1 MTIGST
7 FFGAVDLFLILLLTE
22 GYYIIVSLKHG
33 GQRAMLR
40 LVTGRIGCGKTTRI
54 YEEIR
59 KKTEQGG
66 EAILIVPEQ
75 YSFCTEKKML
85 EMLGAQGADRV
96 KVVSFSFLA
105 KNLLK
110 KYGMNSKKA
119 LDDSTRAMLMSVAL
133 DEAGDSLQVYSRHRY
148 SPAVI
153 LQMLKTLEDFR
164 QCAVTADK
172 IEETFNRMKP
182 SLLKDKLGE
191 ILLIG
196 RTYSALVE
204 QNYFDDD
211 CALDILCNVLDEH
224 GDFDGAEVFIDGFR
238 GFTAQE
244 YAVLERIM
252 KQSAETWVTLCVDR
266 SDDEFG
272 VFAHTLRTKRRLIR
286 CAQKSGTDILKPEQ
300 LTRDGAADPE
310 LDTLEKGLYSAGTDI
325 FNEETKKI
333 TLCSAED
340 FESECEFVACTI
352 KRLIRTENIRCRDI
366 AVISRSESNYSRQI
380 RSALIKNG
388 VPVFEDK
395 RQPITSEP
403 LIEFVRSAIEIGTS
417 GFSTDALMRLAKT
430 GLTDLTVE
438 ETAMVENYALLWQIN
453 GKKWLDE
460 WTAHPN
466 GLGEKMLE
474 RDAAELKDINNAR
487 IKLIA
492 PLQKFRVKLKDFTSL
507 EAAQAIYYLL
517 VEMNVA
523 ENLKRLAITLNESSH
538 SELAAEQ
545 NRIWSLTMEILDRI
559 AESLNG
565 VKLTPARFR
574 DLFDLLVSTYSV
586 GDMPQGLDEIT
597 IGSADRVKTTSPK
610 IVFAVGMNDGVFPM
624 LPNSDGIFSENER
637 RELAEFELKTDD
649 SFEEKMMEERF
660 MAYNTLCS
668 TSDRLYVTYLR
679 KDINGAQV
687 SPSEIVIQMK
697 KLFPKLT
704 VIDTVDI
711 DDTQRIE
718 SIEGAFDIMAELT
731 QKKSV
736 LHSTLEK
743 YFENIPGY
751 SDRLAALKRGVDR
764 EEIKISDSKIA
775 TGLFRLDMYM
785 SASRTEV
792 YHKCP
797 FEYFCKYGLNAQ
809 PRKTAELDPMQ
820 KGTAIH
826 FILEKLISAYGSDG
840 LCKMEKTERDRCVFD
855 ILEEYFKEN
864 LTAGEEMGERFDYLF
879 RQLGLTVCEVV
890 DRLVAEFSNSD
901 FVPVAFELSI
911 DIDGEVDTYNI
922 PLPDG
927 GTLKL
932 KGSVDRVDVAQQN
945 GVSYVRVVDYKSG
958 GKKID
963 LNEVFYGLNMQMLI
977 YLFAIWKNGFRNY
990 KNITPAGIL
999 YMPVN
1004 APFVETERGEDEKA
1018 IEKKKLK
1025 GTKMNGMVLDDSRV
1039 IYMMDNSGGGMFV
1052 PATIKKDG
1060 TNGGTLISIKQMELL
1075 MKRCEKILEKM
1086 AVDLHNGVIH
1096 IMPAHS
1102 VSSQSPYSDVCK
1114 YCDYKDVCHVDENT
1128 PTREI
1133 ASPSHLESLQKL
1145 GGDEDA

>member
-1 MTIGST
+1 
-7 FFGAVDLFLILLLTE
+7 
-22 GYYIIVSLKHG
+22 
-33 GQRAMLR
+33 MLR

-59 KKTEQGG
+59 KKTERGG
-66 EAILIVPEQ
+66 EVTLIVPEQ
-75 YSFCTEKKML
+75 YSFHTEKKML
-85 EMLGAQGADRV
+85 ELLGARGADRV
-96 KVVSFSFLA
+96 SVVSFSFLA

-110 KYGMNSKKA
+110 KYGLNSKKA

-133 DEAGDSLQVYSRHRY
+133 DETGDDLQVYSRHRY

-153 LQMLKTLEDFR
+153 LQMLKTLKDFR
-164 QCAVTADK
+164 QCSVTSDK
-172 IEETFNRMKP
+172 IEETLPKLKP

-191 ILLIG
+191 ILLID
-196 RTYSALVE
+196 RTYTALVE

-211 CALDILCNVLDEH
+211 CALDILCDVLDEH
-224 GDFDGAEVFIDGFR
+224 RDFDGKEVFVDGFR

-252 KQSAETWVTLCVDR
+252 RQSAETWVTLCFDK

-272 VFAHTLRTKRRLIR
+272 VFAHTLRTRRKLIR
-286 CAQKSGTDILKPEQ
+286 CAQKSGTDIANPEQ
-300 LTRDGAADPE
+300 LTRDVGIDPE
-310 LDTLEKGLYSAGTDI
+310 LDTLEKGLYSGGAEKYD
-325 FNEETKKI
+325 EETKKI

-352 KRLIRTENIRCRDI
+352 KRLIRTENVRCRDI

-388 VPVFEDK
+388 MPVFEDK

-403 LIEFVRSAIEIGTS
+403 LVEFVRSAIEIGTS

-430 GLTDLTVE
+430 GLTDLTIDE
-438 ETAMVENYALLWQIN
+438 ISKVENYALMWQIN

-474 RDAAELKDINNAR
+474 KDASELKEINDAR
-487 IKLIA
+487 IKLVA

-517 VEMNVA
+517 IDMNVA
-523 ENLKRLAITLNESSH
+523 ENLKKFAIKLNERSQP
-538 SELAAEQ
+538 ELAAEQ
-545 NRIWSLTMEILDRI
+545 NRIWSLTMEMLDRI
-559 AESLNG
+559 AESLEG
-565 VKLTPARFR
+565 VRLTPSRFR
-574 DLFDLLVSTYSV
+574 DLFDLLISTYSV
-586 GDMPQGLDEIT
+586 GNLPQGLDEIT
-597 IGSADRVKTTSPK
+597 IGSADRVKTSAPK

-624 LPNSDGIFSENER
+624 VPNSDGIFSENER

-660 MAYNTLCS
+660 IAYNTLCS

-679 KDINGAQV
+679 KDINGAQI
-687 SPSEIVIQMK
+687 SPSEIVTQIK

-711 DDTQRIE
+711 DNIERIE
-718 SIEGAFDIMAELT
+718 SVEGAFDIMAELT
-731 QKKSV
+731 QKKDV

-743 YFENIPGY
+743 YFEDIPGY
-751 SDRLAALKRGVDR
+751 SDRLDALKRGVNK
-764 EEIKISDSKIA
+764 EEIKISDKEIA
-775 TGLFRLDMYM
+775 TKLFGLNMYM

-826 FILEKLISAYGSDG
+826 YILEKLISIYGSDG
-840 LCKMEKTERDRCVFD
+840 LCVMEKADRDKCVFD
-855 ILEEYFKEN
+855 ILDEYFKEN

-890 DRLVAEFSNSD
+890 DRLVAEFANSD

-911 DIDGEVDTYNI
+911 DNDGEVDTYNI

-932 KGSVDRVDVAQQN
+932 KGSVDRVDVAEQN
-945 GVSYVRVVDYKSG
+945 GTSYVRVVDYKSG
-958 GKKID
+958 GKKFD

-977 YLFAIWKNGFRNY
+977 YLFAIWKNGFRDY

-1004 APFVETERGEDEKA
+1004 APFVETERDEDEKT
-1018 IEKKKLK
+1018 IEQKKLK

-1039 IYMMDNSGGGMFV
+1039 INMMDNSGSGMFV
-1052 PATIKKDG
+1052 PASIKKDG

-1096 IMPAHS
+1096 VMPAHA
-1102 VSSQSPYSDVCK
+1102 VNSQSPYNNVCK

-1133 ASPSHLESLQKL
+1133 ASPNHFESLQKL

>member
-1 MTIGST
+1 
-7 FFGAVDLFLILLLTE
+7 
-22 GYYIIVSLKHG
+22 
-33 GQRAMLR
+33 MLR

-59 KKTEQGG
+59 KKTERGG
-66 EAILIVPEQ
+66 EVTLIVPEQ
-75 YSFCTEKKML
+75 YSFHTEKKML
-85 EMLGAQGADRV
+85 ELLGARGADRV
-96 KVVSFSFLA
+96 SVVSFSFLA

-110 KYGMNSKKA
+110 KYGLNSKKA

-133 DEAGDSLQVYSRHRY
+133 DETGDDLQVYSRHRY

-153 LQMLKTLEDFR
+153 LQMLKTLKDFR
-164 QCAVTADK
+164 QCSVTSDK
-172 IEETFNRMKP
+172 IEETLPKLKP

-191 ILLIG
+191 ILLID
-196 RTYSALVE
+196 RTYTALVE

-211 CALDILCNVLDEH
+211 CALDILCDVLDEH
-224 GDFDGAEVFIDGFR
+224 RDFDGKEVFVDGFR

-252 KQSAETWVTLCVDR
+252 RQSAETWVTLCFDK

-272 VFAHTLRTKRRLIR
+272 VFAHTLRTRRKLIR
-286 CAQKSGTDILKPEQ
+286 CAQKSGTDIANPEQ
-300 LTRDGAADPE
+300 LTRDVGIDPE
-310 LDTLEKGLYSAGTDI
+310 LDTLEKGLYSGGAEKYD
-325 FNEETKKI
+325 EETKKI

-352 KRLIRTENIRCRDI
+352 KRLIRTENVRCRDI

-388 VPVFEDK
+388 MPVFEDK

-403 LIEFVRSAIEIGTS
+403 LVEFVRSAIEIGTS

-430 GLTDLTVE
+430 GLTDLTIDE
-438 ETAMVENYALLWQIN
+438 ISKVENYALMWQIN

-474 RDAAELKDINNAR
+474 KDASELKEINDAR
-487 IKLIA
+487 IKLVA

-517 VEMNVA
+517 IDMNVA
-523 ENLKRLAITLNESSH
+523 ENLKKFAIKLNERSQP
-538 SELAAEQ
+538 ELAAEQ
-545 NRIWSLTMEILDRI
+545 NRIWSLTMEMLDRI
-559 AESLNG
+559 AESLEG
-565 VKLTPARFR
+565 VRLTPSRFR
-574 DLFDLLVSTYSV
+574 DLFDLLISTYSV
-586 GDMPQGLDEIT
+586 GNLPQGLDEIT
-597 IGSADRVKTTSPK
+597 IGSADRVKTSAPK

-624 LPNSDGIFSENER
+624 VPNSDGIFSENER

-660 MAYNTLCS
+660 IAYNTLCS

-687 SPSEIVIQMK
+687 SPSEIVTQMK

-711 DDTQRIE
+711 DNIERIE
-718 SIEGAFDIMAELT
+718 SVEGAFDIMAELT
-731 QKKSV
+731 QKKDV

-743 YFENIPGY
+743 YFEDIPGY
-751 SDRLAALKRGVDR
+751 SDRLDALKRGVNK
-764 EEIKISDSKIA
+764 EEIKISDKEIA
-775 TGLFRLDMYM
+775 TKLFGLNMYM

-826 FILEKLISAYGSDG
+826 YILEKLISIYGSDG
-840 LCKMEKTERDRCVFD
+840 LCVMEKADRDKCVFD
-855 ILEEYFKEN
+855 ILDEYFKEN

-890 DRLVAEFSNSD
+890 DRLVAEFANSD

-911 DIDGEVDTYNI
+911 DNDGEVDTYNI

-932 KGSVDRVDVAQQN
+932 KGSVDRVDVAEQN
-945 GVSYVRVVDYKSG
+945 GTSYVRVVDYKSG
-958 GKKID
+958 GKKFD

-977 YLFAIWKNGFRNY
+977 YLFAIWKNGFRDY

-1004 APFVETERGEDEKA
+1004 APFVETERDEDEKT
-1018 IEKKKLK
+1018 IEQKKLK

-1039 IYMMDNSGGGMFV
+1039 INMMDNSGSGMFV
-1052 PATIKKDG
+1052 PASIKKDG

-1096 IMPAHS
+1096 VMPAHA
-1102 VSSQSPYSDVCK
+1102 VNSQSPYNNVCK

-1133 ASPSHLESLQKL
+1133 ASPNHFESLQKL

>member
-1 MTIGST
+1 
-7 FFGAVDLFLILLLTE
+7 
-22 GYYIIVSLKHG
+22 
-33 GQRAMLR
+33 MLR

-66 EAILIVPEQ
+66 EVTLIVPEQ
-75 YSFCTEKKML
+75 YSFHTEKKML
-85 EMLGAQGADRV
+85 ELLGARGADKV
-96 KVVSFSFLA
+96 SVVSFSFLA

-110 KYGMNSKKA
+110 KYGLNSKKA

-133 DEAGDSLQVYSRHRY
+133 DETGDDLQVYSRHRY

-153 LQMLKTLEDFR
+153 LQMLKTLKDFR
-164 QCAVTADK
+164 QCSVTSDK
-172 IEETFNRMKP
+172 IEETLPKLKP

-191 ILLIG
+191 ILLID
-196 RTYSALVE
+196 RAYTALVE

-211 CALDILCNVLDEH
+211 CALDVLCTVLDKH
-224 GDFDGAEVFIDGFR
+224 RDFDGAEVFIDGFR

-252 KQSAETWVTLCVDR
+252 SQAAETWVTICVDK

-272 VFAHTLRTKRRLIR
+272 VFAHTLRTRRKLIR
-286 CAQKSGTDILKPEQ
+286 CAQKSGTDIANPEQ
-300 LTRDGAADPE
+300 LTRDEGVDPE
-310 LDTLEKGLYSAGTDI
+310 LETLEKGLYSGGADI
-325 FNEETKKI
+325 YEEETKKI

-366 AVISRSESNYSRQI
+366 AVISRSENNYSRQI
-380 RSALIKNG
+380 RSALTKNG

-430 GLTDLTVE
+430 GLTDLTIE
-438 ETAMVENYALLWQIN
+438 EIAKVENYVLMWQIN

-474 RDAAELKDINNAR
+474 KDTAELKEINDAR
-487 IKLIA
+487 IKLVA
-492 PLQKFRVKLKDFTSL
+492 PLQKFRVKLKDFTSP

-517 VEMNVA
+517 IDMNVA
-523 ENLKRLAITLNESSH
+523 ENLKKLAIKLNERSQP
-538 SELAAEQ
+538 ELAAEQ
-545 NRIWSLTMEILDRI
+545 NRIWSLAMEMLDRI
-559 AESLNG
+559 AESLKG
-565 VKLTPARFR
+565 VRLTPSRFR

-586 GDMPQGLDEIT
+586 GNLPQGLDEIT
-597 IGSADRVKTTSPK
+597 IGSADRVKTSAPK

-624 LPNSDGIFSENER
+624 IPNSDGIFSENER

-660 MAYNTLCS
+660 IAYNTLCS

-679 KDINGAQV
+679 KDINGTQV
-687 SPSEIVIQMK
+687 SPSEIVTQMK

-711 DDTQRIE
+711 DNIERIE
-718 SIEGAFDIMAELT
+718 SVEGAFDIMAELT
-731 QKKSV
+731 QRKDV

-743 YFENIPGY
+743 YFEDIPGY
-751 SDRLAALKRGVDR
+751 SDRLAALNRGVNK
-764 EEIKISDSKIA
+764 EEIKISDREIA
-775 TGLFRLDMYM
+775 TKLFGLNMYM

-826 FILEKLISAYGSDG
+826 YILEKLISIYGSDG
-840 LCKMEKTERDRCVFD
+840 LCTMKKSDRDKCVFD

-890 DRLVAEFSNSD
+890 DRLVAEFANSD

-911 DIDGEVDTYNI
+911 DNDGEVDTYNI

-927 GTLKL
+927 GILKL
-932 KGSVDRVDVAQQN
+932 KGSVDRVDVAEQN
-945 GVSYVRVVDYKSG
+945 GASYVRVVDYKSG
-958 GKKID
+958 GKKFD

-977 YLFAIWKNGFRNY
+977 YLFAIWKNGFRDY
-990 KNITPAGIL
+990 KNIIPAGIL

-1004 APFVETERGEDEKA
+1004 APFVEAERDEGEKT
-1018 IEKKKLK
+1018 IEQKKLK

-1039 IYMMDNSGGGMFV
+1039 IYMMDNSGSGMFV
-1052 PATIKKDG
+1052 PAAIKKDG
-1060 TNGGTLISIKQMELL
+1060 ANGGTLISIKQMELL

-1086 AVDLHNGVIH
+1086 AVDLHNGIIH
-1096 IMPAHS
+1096 VMPAHA
-1102 VSSQSPYSDVCK
+1102 VNSQSPYNDVCK
-1114 YCDYKDVCHVDENT
+1114 YCDYADVCHVDENT

-1133 ASPSHLESLQKL
+1133 ASPNHIESLQKL

>member
-1 MTIGST
+1 
-7 FFGAVDLFLILLLTE
+7 
-22 GYYIIVSLKHG
+22 
-33 GQRAMLR
+33 MLR

-66 EAILIVPEQ
+66 EVTLIVPEQ
-75 YSFCTEKKML
+75 YSFHTEKKML
-85 EMLGAQGADRV
+85 ELLGARGADKV
-96 KVVSFSFLA
+96 SVVSFSFLA

-110 KYGMNSKKA
+110 KYGLNSKKA

-133 DEAGDSLQVYSRHRY
+133 DETGDDLQVYSRHRY

-153 LQMLKTLEDFR
+153 LQMLKTLKDFR
-164 QCAVTADK
+164 QCSVTSDK
-172 IEETFNRMKP
+172 IEETLPKLKP

-191 ILLIG
+191 ILLID
-196 RTYSALVE
+196 RAYTALVE

-211 CALDILCNVLDEH
+211 CALDILCTVLDKH
-224 GDFDGAEVFIDGFR
+224 RDFDGAEVFIDGFR

-252 KQSAETWVTLCVDR
+252 SQAAETWVTICVDK

-272 VFAHTLRTKRRLIR
+272 VFAHTLRTRRKLIR
-286 CAQKSGTDILKPEQ
+286 CAQKSGTDIANPEQ
-300 LTRDGAADPE
+300 LTRDEGVDPE
-310 LDTLEKGLYSAGTDI
+310 LDTLEKGLYSGGADI
-325 FNEETKKI
+325 YEEETKKI

-366 AVISRSESNYSRQI
+366 AVISRSENNYSRQI

-430 GLTDLTVE
+430 GLTDLTIE
-438 ETAMVENYALLWQIN
+438 EIAKVENYVLMWQIN

-474 RDAAELKDINNAR
+474 KDTAELKEINDAR
-487 IKLIA
+487 IKLVA
-492 PLQKFRVKLKDFTSL
+492 PLQKFRVKLKDFTSS

-517 VEMNVA
+517 IDMNVA
-523 ENLKRLAITLNESSH
+523 ENLKKLAIKLNERSQP
-538 SELAAEQ
+538 ELAAEQ
-545 NRIWSLTMEILDRI
+545 NRIWSLAMEMLDRI
-559 AESLNG
+559 AESLKG
-565 VKLTPARFR
+565 VRLTPSRFR

-586 GDMPQGLDEIT
+586 GNLPQGLDEIT
-597 IGSADRVKTTSPK
+597 IGSADRVKTSAPK

-624 LPNSDGIFSENER
+624 IPNSDGIFSENER
-637 RELAEFELKTDD
+637 RELSEFELKTDD

-660 MAYNTLCS
+660 IAYNTLCS
-668 TSDRLYVTYLR
+668 TSNRLYVTYLR
-679 KDINGAQV
+679 KDINGTQV
-687 SPSEIVIQMK
+687 SPSEIVTQMK

-711 DDTQRIE
+711 DNIERIE
-718 SIEGAFDIMAELT
+718 SVEGAFDIMAELT
-731 QKKSV
+731 QRKDV

-743 YFENIPGY
+743 YFEDIPGY
-751 SDRLAALKRGVDR
+751 SDRLAALNRGVNK
-764 EEIKISDSKIA
+764 EEIKISDREIA
-775 TGLFRLDMYM
+775 TKLFGLNMYM

-826 FILEKLISAYGSDG
+826 YILEKLISIYGSDG
-840 LCKMEKTERDRCVFD
+840 LCTMKKTDRDKCVFD

-890 DRLVAEFSNSD
+890 DRLVAEFANSD

-911 DIDGEVDTYNI
+911 DNDGEVDTYNI

-927 GTLKL
+927 GILKL
-932 KGSVDRVDVAQQN
+932 KGSVDRVDVAEQN
-945 GVSYVRVVDYKSG
+945 GASYVRVVDYKSG
-958 GKKID
+958 GKKFD

-977 YLFAIWKNGFRNY
+977 YLFAIWKNGFRDY
-990 KNITPAGIL
+990 KNIIPAGIL

-1004 APFVETERGEDEKA
+1004 APFVETERDEDEKT
-1018 IEKKKLK
+1018 IEQKKLK

-1039 IYMMDNSGGGMFV
+1039 IYMMDNSGSGMFV
-1052 PATIKKDG
+1052 PAAIKKDG
-1060 TNGGTLISIKQMELL
+1060 ANGGTLISIKQMELL

-1086 AVDLHNGVIH
+1086 AVDLHNGIIH
-1096 IMPAHS
+1096 VMPAHA
-1102 VSSQSPYSDVCK
+1102 VNSQSPYNDVCK
-1114 YCDYKDVCHVDENT
+1114 YCDYADVCHVDENT

-1133 ASPSHLESLQKL
+1133 ASPNHIESLQKL

>member
-1 MTIGST
+1 
-7 FFGAVDLFLILLLTE
+7 
-22 GYYIIVSLKHG
+22 
-33 GQRAMLR
+33 MLR

-59 KKTEQGG
+59 KKTERGG
-66 EAILIVPEQ
+66 EVTLIVPEQ
-75 YSFCTEKKML
+75 YSFHTEKKML
-85 EMLGAQGADRV
+85 ELLGARGADRV
-96 KVVSFSFLA
+96 SVVSFSFLA

-110 KYGMNSKKA
+110 KYGLNSKKA

-133 DEAGDSLQVYSRHRY
+133 DETGDDLQVYSRHRY

-153 LQMLKTLEDFR
+153 LQMLKTLKDFR
-164 QCAVTADK
+164 QCSVTSDK
-172 IEETFNRMKP
+172 IEETLPKLKP

-191 ILLIG
+191 ILLID
-196 RTYSALVE
+196 RTYTALVE

-211 CALDILCNVLDEH
+211 CALDILCDVLDEH
-224 GDFDGAEVFIDGFR
+224 RDFDGKEVFVDGFR

-252 KQSAETWVTLCVDR
+252 RQSAETWVTLCFDK

-272 VFAHTLRTKRRLIR
+272 VFAHTLRTRRKLIR
-286 CAQKSGTDILKPEQ
+286 CAQKSGTDIANPEQ
-300 LTRDGAADPE
+300 LTRDVGIDPE
-310 LDTLEKGLYSAGTDI
+310 LDTLEKGLYSGGAEKYD
-325 FNEETKKI
+325 EETKKI

-352 KRLIRTENIRCRDI
+352 KRLIRTENVRCRDI

-388 VPVFEDK
+388 MPVFEDK

-403 LIEFVRSAIEIGTS
+403 LVEFVRSAIEIGTS

-430 GLTDLTVE
+430 GLTDLTIDE
-438 ETAMVENYALLWQIN
+438 IAKVENYALMWQIN

-474 RDAAELKDINNAR
+474 KDASELKEINDAR
-487 IKLIA
+487 IKLVA

-517 VEMNVA
+517 IDMNVA
-523 ENLKRLAITLNESSH
+523 ENLKKFAIKLNERSQP
-538 SELAAEQ
+538 ELAAEQ
-545 NRIWSLTMEILDRI
+545 NRIWSLTMEMLDRI
-559 AESLNG
+559 AESLEG
-565 VKLTPARFR
+565 VRLTPSRFR
-574 DLFDLLVSTYSV
+574 DLFDLLISTYSV
-586 GDMPQGLDEIT
+586 GNLPQGLDEIT
-597 IGSADRVKTTSPK
+597 IGSADRVKTSAPK

-624 LPNSDGIFSENER
+624 VPNSDGIFSENER

-660 MAYNTLCS
+660 IAYNTLCS

-687 SPSEIVIQMK
+687 SPSEIVTQMK

-711 DDTQRIE
+711 DNIERIE
-718 SIEGAFDIMAELT
+718 SVEGAFDIMAELT
-731 QKKSV
+731 QKKDV

-743 YFENIPGY
+743 YFEDIPGY
-751 SDRLAALKRGVDR
+751 SDRLDALKRGVNK
-764 EEIKISDSKIA
+764 EEIKISDKEIA
-775 TGLFRLDMYM
+775 TKLFGLNMYM

-826 FILEKLISAYGSDG
+826 YILEKLISIYGSDG
-840 LCKMEKTERDRCVFD
+840 LCVMEKADRDKCVFD
-855 ILEEYFKEN
+855 ILDEYFKEN

-890 DRLVAEFSNSD
+890 DRLVAEFANSD

-911 DIDGEVDTYNI
+911 DNDGEVDTYNI

-932 KGSVDRVDVAQQN
+932 KGSVDRVDVAEQN
-945 GVSYVRVVDYKSG
+945 GTSYVRVVDYKSG
-958 GKKID
+958 GKKFD

-977 YLFAIWKNGFRNY
+977 YLFAIWKNGFRDY

-1004 APFVETERGEDEKA
+1004 APFVETERDEDEKT
-1018 IEKKKLK
+1018 IEQKKLK

-1039 IYMMDNSGGGMFV
+1039 INMMDNSGSGMFV
-1052 PATIKKDG
+1052 PASIKKDG

-1096 IMPAHS
+1096 VMPAHA
-1102 VSSQSPYSDVCK
+1102 VNSQSPYNNVCK

-1133 ASPSHLESLQKL
+1133 ASPNHFESLQKL

>member
-1 MTIGST
+1 
-7 FFGAVDLFLILLLTE
+7 
-22 GYYIIVSLKHG
+22 
-33 GQRAMLR
+33 MLR

-59 KKTEQGG
+59 KKTERGG
-66 EAILIVPEQ
+66 EVTLIVPEQ
-75 YSFCTEKKML
+75 YSFHTEKKML
-85 EMLGAQGADRV
+85 ELLGARGADRV
-96 KVVSFSFLA
+96 SVVSFSFLA

-110 KYGMNSKKA
+110 KYGLNSKKA

-133 DEAGDSLQVYSRHRY
+133 DETGDDLQVYSRHRY

-153 LQMLKTLEDFR
+153 LQMLKTLKDFR
-164 QCAVTADK
+164 QCSVTSDK
-172 IEETFNRMKP
+172 IEETLPKLKP

-191 ILLIG
+191 ILLID
-196 RTYSALVE
+196 RTYTALVE

-211 CALDILCNVLDEH
+211 CALDILCDVLDEH
-224 GDFDGAEVFIDGFR
+224 RDFDGKEVFVDGFR

-252 KQSAETWVTLCVDR
+252 RQSAETWVTLCFDK

-272 VFAHTLRTKRRLIR
+272 VFAHTLRTRRKLIR
-286 CAQKSGTDILKPEQ
+286 CAQKSGTDIANPEQ
-300 LTRDGAADPE
+300 LTRDVGIDPE
-310 LDTLEKGLYSAGTDI
+310 LDTLEKGLYSGGAEKYD
-325 FNEETKKI
+325 EETKKI

-352 KRLIRTENIRCRDI
+352 KRLIRTENVRCRDI

-388 VPVFEDK
+388 MPVFEDK

-403 LIEFVRSAIEIGTS
+403 LVEFVRSAIEIGTS

-430 GLTDLTVE
+430 GLTDLTIDE
-438 ETAMVENYALLWQIN
+438 IAKVENYALMWQIN

-474 RDAAELKDINNAR
+474 KDASELKEINDAR
-487 IKLIA
+487 IKLVA

-517 VEMNVA
+517 IDMNVA
-523 ENLKRLAITLNESSH
+523 ENLKKFAIKLNERSQP
-538 SELAAEQ
+538 ELAAEQ
-545 NRIWSLTMEILDRI
+545 NRIWSLTMEMLDRI
-559 AESLNG
+559 AESLEG
-565 VKLTPARFR
+565 VRLTPSRFR
-574 DLFDLLVSTYSV
+574 DLFDLLISTYSV
-586 GDMPQGLDEIT
+586 GNLPQGLDEIT
-597 IGSADRVKTTSPK
+597 IGSADRVKTSAPK

-624 LPNSDGIFSENER
+624 VPNSDGIFSENER

-660 MAYNTLCS
+660 IAYNTLCS

-679 KDINGAQV
+679 KDINGAQI
-687 SPSEIVIQMK
+687 SPSEIVTQIK

-711 DDTQRIE
+711 DNIERIE
-718 SIEGAFDIMAELT
+718 SVEGAFDIMAELT
-731 QKKSV
+731 QKKDV

-743 YFENIPGY
+743 YFEDIPGY
-751 SDRLAALKRGVDR
+751 SDRLDALKRGVNK
-764 EEIKISDSKIA
+764 EEIKISDKEIA
-775 TGLFRLDMYM
+775 TKLFGLNMYM

-826 FILEKLISAYGSDG
+826 YILEKLISIYGSDG
-840 LCKMEKTERDRCVFD
+840 LCVMEKADRDKCVFD
-855 ILEEYFKEN
+855 ILDEYFKEN

-890 DRLVAEFSNSD
+890 DRLVAEFANSD

-911 DIDGEVDTYNI
+911 DNDGEVDTYNI

-932 KGSVDRVDVAQQN
+932 KGSVDRVDVAEQN
-945 GVSYVRVVDYKSG
+945 GTSYVRVVDYKSG
-958 GKKID
+958 GKKFD

-977 YLFAIWKNGFRNY
+977 YLFAIWKNGFRDY

-1004 APFVETERGEDEKA
+1004 APFVETERDEDEKT
-1018 IEKKKLK
+1018 IEQKKLK

-1039 IYMMDNSGGGMFV
+1039 INMMDNSGSGMFV
-1052 PATIKKDG
+1052 PASIKKDG

-1096 IMPAHS
+1096 VMPAHA
-1102 VSSQSPYSDVCK
+1102 VNSQSPYNNVCK

-1133 ASPSHLESLQKL
+1133 ASPNHFESLQKL

>member
-1 MTIGST
+1 M
-7 FFGAVDLFLILLLTE
+7 E
-22 GYYIIVSLKHG
+22 N
-33 GQRAMLR
+33 MLR
-40 LVTGRIGCGKTTRI
+40 IVTGRIGCGKTARI

-59 KKTEQGG
+59 KITEQGG
-66 EAILIVPEQ
+66 EVTLVVPEQ
-75 YSFCTEKKML
+75 YSFHTEKKML
-85 EMLGAQGADRV
+85 EMLGARGADRV
-96 KVVSFSFLA
+96 NVVSFSFLA

-110 KYGMNSKKA
+110 KYGLNSEKS

-133 DEAGDSLQVYSRHRY
+133 DEAGDDLQVYSRHRY

-153 LQMLKTLEDFR
+153 LQMLKTLKDFR
-164 QCAVTADK
+164 QCSVTSDK
-172 IEETFNRMKP
+172 IEETLAKLKP

-191 ILLIG
+191 ILLID
-196 RTYSALVE
+196 RTYTALVE

-211 CALDILCNVLDEH
+211 CALDILCDVLDEH
-224 GDFDGAEVFIDGFR
+224 RDFDGAEVFVDGFR

-252 KQSAETWVTLCVDR
+252 RQSAETWVTLCVDKA
-266 SDDEFG
+266 DDEFG
-272 VFAHTLRTKRRLIR
+272 VFAHTFRTKRKLIR
-286 CAQKSGTDILKPEQ
+286 CAQKSGTDIAKPEL
-300 LTRDGAADPE
+300 LTRDGSIDPE
-310 LDTLEKGLYSAGTDI
+310 LNALEKGLYSGGAEIYG
-325 FNEETKKI
+325 EKTKKI

-366 AVISRSESNYSRQI
+366 AVISRSENNYSRQI

-430 GLTDLTVE
+430 GLTDLTIE
-438 ETAMVENYALLWQIN
+438 EIAKIENYALMWQIN

-474 RDAAELKDINNAR
+474 KDAAELREINDTR
-487 IKLIA
+487 IKLVA
-492 PLQKFRVKLKDFTSL
+492 PLQKFRVKLRNFTSL

-517 VEMNVA
+517 IDMNVG
-523 ENLKRLAITLNESSH
+523 ENLKKLAIKLNESSQ
-538 SELAAEQ
+538 SELASEQ
-545 NRIWSLTMEILDRI
+545 ERIWSLTMEMLDRI
-559 AESLNG
+559 ADSLEG
-565 VKLTPARFR
+565 VRLTPSRFR
-574 DLFDLLVSTYSV
+574 ELFDLLVSTYSV
-586 GDMPQGLDEIT
+586 GNLPQGLDEIT
-597 IGSADRVKTTSPK
+597 IGSADRVKTSAPK

-624 LPNSDGIFSENER
+624 IPNSDGIFSENER

-660 MAYNTLCS
+660 IAYNTLCS

-687 SPSEIVIQMK
+687 SPSEIVTQIK

-711 DDTQRIE
+711 DDTDRIE
-718 SIEGAFDIMAELT
+718 SVESAFDIMAELT
-731 QKKSV
+731 QKNTV

-743 YFENIPGY
+743 YFEAVPGY
-751 SDRLAALKRGVDR
+751 SDRLAALKRGINR
-764 EEIKISDSKIA
+764 EEIKIRDKEIA
-775 TGLFRLDMYM
+775 TKLFGLNMYM

-826 FILEKLISAYGSDG
+826 YILEKLISAYGSDG
-840 LCKMEKTERDRCVFD
+840 LCSMEKADRDKCVFD

-864 LTAGEEMGERFDYLF
+864 LTAGEEMSERFDYLF

-890 DRLVAEFSNSD
+890 DRLVAEFANSN

-911 DIDGEVDTYNI
+911 DSDGEVDTYNI

-927 GTLKL
+927 GTLKI
-932 KGSVDRVDVAQQN
+932 KGSVDRVDVAEQN
-945 GVSYVRVVDYKSG
+945 GTSYIRVVDYKSG
-958 GKKID
+958 GKRFD

-977 YLFAIWKNGFRNY
+977 YLSAIWKNGFRDY

-1004 APFVETERGEDEKA
+1004 APFVETERDENEKT
-1018 IEKKKLK
+1018 IEQKKLK

-1039 IYMMDNSGGGMFV
+1039 IYMMDNSGSGMFV
-1052 PATIKKDG
+1052 PASIKKDG
-1060 TNGGTLISIKQMELL
+1060 TNGGNLISIKQMELL

-1086 AVDLHNGVIH
+1086 AVDLHNGIIH
-1096 IMPAHS
+1096 VMPAHAAN
-1102 VSSQSPYSDVCK
+1102 SQSPYNDVCK

-1133 ASPSHLESLQKL
+1133 TNPNHSESLQKL
-1145 GGDEDA
+1145 GGDENA